1 MRGIVA
7 IARFGCGDVAL
18 RRCRLYS
25 RPSTVAAYETE
36 APMVRSERNA
46 TDWTSMEARGRFREA
61 AELGLRTMRERVEA
75 LGGRQEIHSMQGA
88 GTWISARVPEA
99 SSGAGNGHSSL
110 PR

>member
-7 IARFGCGDVAL
+7 IARFGEVAL
-18 RRCRLYS
+18 SRGRLYS

-46 TDWTSMEARGRFREA
+46 TDWTSTEARARFREA
-61 AELGLRTMRERVEA
+61 AELGPCTVRERVEA

-88 GTWISARVPEA
+88 GTRISTRVPE
-99 SSGAGNGHSSL
+99 STSGVANGDSSL
-110 PR
+110 SR